1 MRNGVA
7 GIQNPNAL
15 TNDDTNWF
23 MLANQTIF
31 TYNLASESVTDQVP
45 VLDAVSLKG
54 FGGVINPT
62 GNLFVPNGYN
72 STGTISS
79 LEYSQATSILR
90 LTSWPNTDSKPSP
103 EATVP
108 MPPLS
113 LEDSEKHPEDC
124 RPRY

>member
-31 TYNLASESVTDQVP
+31 TYNLASESVTDQVL
-45 VLDAVSLKG
+45 VLDAVSLER

-62 GNLFVPNGYN
+62 GNPFVPNGYN

-79 LEYSQATSILR
+79 L
-90 LTSWPNTDSKPSP
+90 
-103 EATVP
+103 
-108 MPPLS
+108 
-113 LEDSEKHPEDC
+113 
-124 RPRY
+124 